1 MALAG
6 RKQRRFTMSGTP
18 KVVKGIHHVTSCVGG
33 AQEDIDFLTNV
44 IGQRMIKQTVLF
56 DGTAPIYH
64 LYYANANADI
74 GTVMTTFPYRQAGIK
89 ARKGSGQVA
98 ITGYSVAEDSLDFW
112 AKHLESQ
119 GVAHSGIE
127 TRFGLNLIRFSHPA
141 GLEFEVIGDNRD
153 KREGYTTDLINDAN
167 SVKGFHNV
175 VMSVRDTE
183 SMHDYLTVGLGFE
196 KTATEDNFLRYEIEE
211 GGPGKTLIV
220 RHDPNSPQGS
230 WTFGEGTVHHVALA
244 VEDDEAGMK
253 LKYWL
258 EGLGYTDASEQK
270 DRNYFHSVY
279 CRSPGGILT
288 EIATSD
294 IGFATDEPIEEL
306 GQKLMLPP
314 WFEDRRA
321 EIVAPLEPITPPAPR
336 K

>member
-1 MALAG
+1 
-6 RKQRRFTMSGTP
+6 MSGTP
-18 KVVKGIHHVTSCVGG
+18 QVVKGIHHVTSCVGG
-33 AQEDIDFLTNV
+33 AQEDIDFLTQV

-56 DGTAPIYH
+56 DGTTPIYH

-89 ARKGSGQVA
+89 GRKGSGQVA

-112 AKHLESQ
+112 AKHLESF

-127 TRFGLNLIRFSHPA
+127 RRFGKDLIRFSHPS
-141 GLEFEVIGDNRD
+141 GLEFEVIGDDRD
-153 KREGYTTDLINDAN
+153 QREGWTTDKIDDAN

-175 VMSVRDTE
+175 VMSVRDTQ
-183 SMHDYLTVGLGFE
+183 SQHDYLTTGLGFE
-196 KTATEDNFLRYEIEE
+196 KTGQEGNF
-211 GGPGKTLIV
+211 
-220 RHDPNSPQGS
+220 HS

-244 VEDDEAGMK
+244 VQDDAAGMELK
-253 LKYWL
+253 LWL

-279 CRSPGGILT
+279 VRSPGGILT